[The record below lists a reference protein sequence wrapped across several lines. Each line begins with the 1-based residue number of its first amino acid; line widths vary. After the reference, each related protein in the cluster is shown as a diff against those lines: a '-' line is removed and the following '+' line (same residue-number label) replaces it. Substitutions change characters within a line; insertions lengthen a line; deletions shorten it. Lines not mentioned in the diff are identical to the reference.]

1 MSVYSEIDYTSLQI
15 INKNARY
22 RNNVSTVDA
31 YIHETLIIQNKIG
44 SLNHKIGILKN
55 EVFELEI
62 EYKKQQINDF
72 INIINVFGQAAY
84 NAYQQSYDMPSLGFS
99 LLLNLNPETV
109 AETISDYSN
118 SPRITSTDVKQ
129 LKLKNKKEIKK
140 EKSEMRGLEAE
151 LKSYE
156 SEIIRMKE
164 EMNGNR
170 EYWKK

>member
-44 SLNHKIGILKN
+44 SLNQKIGILKKWSFWIRN
-55 EVFELEI
+55 WI
-62 EYKKQQINDF
+62 QKTINDF

-118 SPRITSTDVKQ
+118 SPRITSTDVK
-129 LKLKNKKEIKK
+129 LSCVYFITDLPFWEFT
-140 EKSEMRGLEAE
+140 ERLSHCL
-151 LKSYE
+151 
-156 SEIIRMKE
+156 
-164 EMNGNR
+164 
-170 EYWKK
+170 